1 MKKLIF
7 IIMFLP
13 FIVGCDS
20 SSSSNDNP
28 PAPTPPDPDPTP
40 PIETITPMVVGEVYQ
55 VLPGDEL
62 YKTSDQARVEI
73 AHFEDSNVSGVILV
87 SGSANLLTHQ

>member
-7 IIMFLP
+7 ITIILP
-13 FIVGCDS
+13 FIVGCGES
-20 SSSSNDNP
+20 SSHSSHS
-28 PAPTPPDPDPTP
+28 PAPAPDPEPTPPT
-40 PIETITPMVVGEVYQ
+40 ETTTHMVVGEVYQ

-62 YKTSDQARVEI
+62 YKTSSQARVEI